1 MPSIRFF
8 SRTTIKGMLKM
19 LTGAAVILGSAGYLA
34 YRLASLETKVEQA
47 VDVDIPGMQGTL
59 KDSALKTDKITTDVD
74 MIARRINEE
83 LMGRIEQL
91 GKESAQSA
99 EKTKELSEKID
110 TLTSQYVRFL
120 KLAEDKITV
129 SIPPRWVDE
138 LPRRDGTIFSM
149 GISTTTGKLSK
160 AQQSAV
166 EQAVASL
173 SKMLERKTF
182 AAVGYTI
189 RSAGR
194 KPPASFDQLSPEF
207 KKNISGAIRELLDN
221 FQVENYWVD
230 PAGYVYAL
238 ISLPLKEVMENSQL
252 GMLMETL
259 KLTQLSITDALKDD
273 FKKNLQLELSR

>member
-1 MPSIRFF
+1 MFGARVFTGSPR
-8 SRTTIKGMLKM
+8 KGMFTALAV
-19 LTGAAVILGSAGYLA
+19 TAAILGSAGYLA

-47 VDVDIPGMQGTL
+47 VYVDIPGMQGTL

-189 RSAGR
+189 RSDGR